1 MIGLEIENITFTAKL
16 AEKINIEDLAE
27 KINNSKYKSDEF
39 SGLIIEI
46 NKPKCAVFLFPNG
59 SITCTGVIRIEDIE
73 LIVNHIINEIE
84 IFEDSIYEDIDIKI
98 KNIIAS
104 SVISEKLDFDFI
116 KTQLELKNI
125 ENNEKYFPGLIYNI
139 EGANKKIIFFESGK
153 IIFTGYED
161 LDEIKKTLNMLKNKI
176 INNEIL

>member
-1 MIGLEIENITFTAKL
+1 MIGLEIENVTFTAKL
-16 AEKINIEDLAE
+16 ADKLDIENLAG
-27 KINNSKYKSDEF
+27 KINNSIYKPDEF
-39 SGLIIEI
+39 SGIILEI

-59 SITCTGVIRIEDIE
+59 KIICTGLIRIEDIE
-73 LIVNHIINEIE
+73 LIVNHIINKIE

-104 SVISEKLDFDFI
+104 SKISEKIDFDFI
-116 KTQLELKNI
+116 KTQLELKNN
-125 ENNEKYFPGLIYNI
+125 ENYFPGLIYNI
-139 EGANKKIIFFESGK
+139 DGENKKIIFFESGK

-161 LDEIKKTLNMLKNKI
+161 LDEIKKTLNMLKNKL